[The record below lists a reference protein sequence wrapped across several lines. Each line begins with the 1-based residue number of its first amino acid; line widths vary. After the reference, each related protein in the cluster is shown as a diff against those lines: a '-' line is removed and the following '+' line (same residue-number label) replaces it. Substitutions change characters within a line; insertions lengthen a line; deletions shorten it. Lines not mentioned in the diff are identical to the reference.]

1 MQGGQELDSTS
12 VAALLSRARRSETR
26 EQRAAIEPGPSRA
39 VPSVERAV
47 SSQSAC
53 CPRDAEPWSRAS
65 RWSLQSR
72 STELRCS
79 ASRRLSLSRAAL
91 SERATVRPPSLRA
104 QLHSLPHAPVK
115 CAPTPLPCQVSG
127 RSCRDPCSLIR
138 ADATQSTPTRQ
149 IALFRSLWGQ
159 KCRTKC
165 QQELLE

>member
-1 MQGGQELDSTS
+1 MQGGQELNSTS

-47 SSQSAC
+47 STLSVSMLS
-53 CPRDAEPWSRAS
+53 PRRGAMVAS
-65 RWSLQSR
+65 ITLAR

-115 CAPTPLPCQVSG
+115 CAPTPLPCQV
-127 RSCRDPCSLIR
+127 
-138 ADATQSTPTRQ
+138 
-149 IALFRSLWGQ
+149 
-159 KCRTKC
+159 
-165 QQELLE
+165 

>member
-26 EQRAAIEPGPSRA
+26 EQRAAIEPGPVTGPSRA

-47 SSQSAC
+47 STLSVSMLS
-53 CPRDAEPWSRAS
+53 PRRGAMVAS
-65 RWSLQSR
+65 ITLAR

-115 CAPTPLPCQVSG
+115 CAPTPLPCQV
-127 RSCRDPCSLIR
+127 
-138 ADATQSTPTRQ
+138 
-149 IALFRSLWGQ
+149 
-159 KCRTKC
+159 
-165 QQELLE
+165 

>member
-104 QLHSLPHAPVK
+104 QLHSLLSNARPPRCPA
-115 CAPTPLPCQVSG
+115 
-127 RSCRDPCSLIR
+127 RCRAGAAGIPASLFR

-159 KCRTKC
+159 KFRTKC

>member
-47 SSQSAC
+47 STLSVSMLS
-53 CPRDAEPWSRAS
+53 PRRGAMVAS
-65 RWSLQSR
+65 ITLAR

-115 CAPTPLPCQVSG
+115 CAPTPLPCQV
-127 RSCRDPCSLIR
+127 
-138 ADATQSTPTRQ
+138 
-149 IALFRSLWGQ
+149 
-159 KCRTKC
+159 
-165 QQELLE
+165 